1 MPNIGDLIRD
11 KLSSDGQVLN
21 LKAQFLREVGA
32 KELANR
38 EELKNVRSMDLSQ
51 NGIGDEGVRGSTCIR
66 HVVDDFHEKLHVP
79 VHEHAMTTS
88 QT

>member
-1 MPNIGDLIRD
+1 MNEEDPERDRATQEEEEEEDARAHTHERSPNVD
-11 KLSSDGQVLN
+11 
-21 LKAQFLREVGA
+21 EA
-32 KELANR
+32 KE
-38 EELKNVRSMDLSQ
+38 EGK
-51 NGIGDEGVRGSTCIR
+51 GVRGSTCIR